1 MGHTRNVPEAQP
13 ERDKRDRKQS
23 SERRTKENCDSR
35 HVLTSDEDLEQQT
48 AARVLKVQRDTVI
61 MSRLSCLKI
70 SSVLKHSY
78 IVSTRHVSLLK
89 PY

>member
-35 HVLTSDEDLEQQT
+35 HVVVVLTSDEDLEQQT
-48 AARVLKVQRDTVI
+48 AARVLKAGTARYSHYVPPF
-61 MSRLSCLKI
+61 
-70 SSVLKHSY
+70 
-78 IVSTRHVSLLK
+78 LLENK
-89 PY
+89 LCIKNTPI

>member
-35 HVLTSDEDLEQQT
+35 HVVVVLTSDKDLEQQT

-70 SSVLKHSY
+70 SSVLKTLLY
-78 IVSTRHVSLLK
+78 SLH
-89 PY
+89 